1 MVFLSIKQ
9 KKARAKRIR
18 RLSAEAGLVTIKK
31 QKRVVA
37 QRRKA
42 QKVFAGFRGPTRK
55 QRVAAVARKGGKR
68 VGIFLLRE
76 GRKKGLKLTKAAA
89 RELFGSTAPRKK
101 RRRRRTIRR

>member
-18 RLSAEAGLVTIKK
+18 RLSAEAGRFTIKK
-31 QKRVVA
+31 QKRVAA

-55 QRVAAVARKGGKR
+55 QRVAAAARKGGKR
-68 VGIFLLRE
+68 VGVFLLRE
-76 GRKKGLKLTKAAA
+76 GGKKGLRLTKAAS
-89 RELFGSTAPRKK
+89 RELFGSSTPQKK
-101 RRRRRTIRR
+101 RRRRRTLRR